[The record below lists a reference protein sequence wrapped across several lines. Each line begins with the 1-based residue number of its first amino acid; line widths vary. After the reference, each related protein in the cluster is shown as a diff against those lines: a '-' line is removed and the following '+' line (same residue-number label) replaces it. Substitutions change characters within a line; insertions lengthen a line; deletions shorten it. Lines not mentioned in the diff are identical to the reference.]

1 MFMSLK
7 ALVPILYVPRHDA
20 DKKKYSHGLFA
31 SSVLMWFIVS
41 DERMVKLKRLVC

>member
-20 DKKKYSHGLFA
+20 DKKNILMVCLR
-31 SSVLMWFIVS
+31 VLY
-41 DERMVKLKRLVC
+41 